1 MESPAPPGAAD
12 RAGAPVVTDN
22 PVLSRFELHVA
33 GELAGFVDYR
43 LHGRDGRDGQVINLI
58 HTEVDPRFQGAGYA
72 TVLAR
77 ASLDAARERHLAVLP
92 TCPYIRSWIAKHPSY
107 VDLVPAERRTD
118 FGL

>member
-43 LHGRDGRDGQVINLI
+43 LHGQVINLI
-58 HTEVDPRFQGAGYA
+58 HTEVEPKFQGAGYA